1 MPHIAIISSSVR
13 TGRQSHRVALYFKNY
28 LETNDIAT
36 AEILDLKEYKFP
48 LFEERL
54 KYQKNPAPITLEF
67 AAKIKSADGIIIV
80 TPEYNGG
87 YPPSLK
93 NIIDLLYDEWHR
105 KPVAISTVSDGSFGG
120 TQVITSLQFS
130 LWKIRAWTVPAMF
143 PYRKSRILL
152 LKMEPRKKKHQP
164 INVQQILSMNCF
176 GVSKQK
182 RECLNNENL
191 NLPS

>member
-28 LETNDIAT
+28 IETNDNAT

-48 LFEERL
+48 LFDERL
-54 KYQKNPAPITLEF
+54 KYQKNPAPATLEF
-67 AAKIKSADGIIIV
+67 ASKIKSADGIIIV

-143 PYRKSRILL
+143 PVPKVQDAFAEDGIPADKTATDKRAAHFINELL
-152 LKMEPRKKKHQP
+152 WCIEAKKRMSEK
-164 INVQQILSMNCF
+164 
-176 GVSKQK
+176 
-182 RECLNNENL
+182 
-191 NLPS
+191 